1 MNTKGFTLVE
11 LLIVA
16 VIVGILA
23 AIALPNFGPLRDR
36 ENVRAAATQ
45 FSRDIEEQRSLSRT
59 KNEKRFISV
68 STADETRYSVGTC
81 KNIND
86 ACTLRVDTAD
96 RDIPYGV
103 KVRVAGAVANS
114 TLFFSPPYGVTD
126 DDNDVDTPFSI
137 QKFAFFL
144 NLGSPLSANGSC
156 AAIDASDPC
165 RSVHVVGT
173 LGKVVVK

>member
-16 VIVGILA
+16 VITGVLA
-23 AIALPNFGPLRDR
+23 SIALPNFSSLRDR

-59 KNEKRFISV
+59 KNEKRVISI
-68 STADETRYSVGTC
+68 STANETRYSVGRCT
-81 KNIND
+81 ND
-86 ACTLRVDTAD
+86 ACTALADTAE
-96 RDIPYGV
+96 RDIPYGIR
-103 KVRVAGAVANS
+103 VRVAGTAANS
-114 TLFFSPPYGVTD
+114 TMFFSPPYGVTD
-126 DDNDVDTPFSI
+126 DDNNIDTTFSI
-137 QKFAFFL
+137 QKFVFFL
-144 NLGSPLSANGSC
+144 NLGNPPSENESC
-156 AAIDASDPC
+156 ATAGASGPC

>member
-11 LLIVA
+11 LLVVA

-23 AIALPNFGPLRDR
+23 AIALPSFGPLRDR

-68 STADETRYSVGTC
+68 STADETRYSVGKCT
-81 KNIND
+81 NN
-86 ACTLRVDTAD
+86 ACTVRVDTAD

-103 KVRVAGAVANS
+103 KVRVAGIVANS
-114 TLFFSPPYGVTD
+114 TLSFSPPYGVTD

-156 AAIDASDPC
+156 AAIDASEPC